1 MRLSDNVQKSIRE
14 AIYAIMIDI
23 PYSLWLF
30 GSRVDD
36 SKRGG
41 DIDLLIVVETEAQ
54 LAAAQKLEIR
64 LLVLLKEKI
73 GEQKIDLVFATR
85 NRLDADPFIAG
96 ILPSRVF
103 LDERNNTSNPLRI
116 AARPI
121 M

>member
-1 MRLSDNVQKSIRE
+1 MRLSENVQKSIRE
-14 AIYAIMIDI
+14 SFSIIMIDI

-54 LAAAQKLEIR
+54 LAAAQKLEIG

-73 GEQKIDLVFATR
+73 GEQKIDLVFATQK
-85 NRLDADPFIAG
+85 RLEADPFLAS
-96 ILPSRVF
+96 ILLSLVF
-103 LDERNNTSNPLRI
+103 LDERNG
-116 AARPI
+116 A
-121 M
+121 